1 MQRHRLTLV
10 ILSIFILLGVSSAGT
25 DRTDEVK
32 RIRAA
37 ANVLDEIMAT
47 PDKGIPE
54 EIMESAEC
62 VAVVPSMLNG
72 GFIFG
77 ARYGKG
83 VATCRTE
90 SGWSPPV
97 PLQVAGGSWG
107 LQIGGE
113 AVDLVMIIMNKNG
126 MHDLLS
132 SKLKLGA
139 DVSAAAGPVGR
150 HAEGTTDWK
159 MRAKVLTY
167 SRARGIFAGISLNGA
182 ALTQD
187 EDSTISLYG
196 SRVPFDTILAGK
208 VAAPE
213 GSQVFL
219 EAVKKYATEAKST
232 EAKVHKGDQQ

>member
-1 MQRHRLTLV
+1 MWRQKLVLV
-10 ILSIFILLGVSSAGT
+10 ILSIILLSSICWAGT

-37 ANVLDEIMAT
+37 ANVLDDIMAT

-54 EIMESAEC
+54 EIMESAQC

-72 GFIFG
+72 GFIFAG
-77 ARYGKG
+77 RYGKG

-90 SGWSPPV
+90 FSWSPPL
-97 PLQVAGGSWG
+97 PLRVAGGSWG

-113 AVDLVMIIMNKNG
+113 AVDLVMIIMNKQG

-150 HAEGTTDWK
+150 EAEGTTDWK

-167 SRARGIFAGISLNGA
+167 SRSRGVFAGISLNGA
-182 ALTQD
+182 AITQD
-187 EDSTISLYG
+187 EDSTASLYG
-196 SRVPFDTILAGK
+196 RKVPFDTILAGK

-213 GSQVFL
+213 GSQVFT
-219 EAVKKYATEAKST
+219 EAVKKYSAESKRAEAN
-232 EAKVHKGDQQ
+232 VNNGNHQ

>member
-1 MQRHRLTLV
+1 
-10 ILSIFILLGVSSAGT
+10 
-25 DRTDEVK
+25 
-32 RIRAA
+32 
-37 ANVLDEIMAT
+37 MAT

-113 AVDLVMIIMNKNG
+113 AVD
-126 MHDLLS
+126 
-132 SKLKLGA
+132 
-139 DVSAAAGPVGR
+139 
-150 HAEGTTDWK
+150 W
-159 MRAKVLTY
+159 
-167 SRARGIFAGISLNGA
+167 
-182 ALTQD
+182 
-187 EDSTISLYG
+187 
-196 SRVPFDTILAGK
+196 
-208 VAAPE
+208 
-213 GSQVFL
+213 
-219 EAVKKYATEAKST
+219 
-232 EAKVHKGDQQ
+232 

>member
-10 ILSIFILLGVSSAGT
+10 ILSIFIPLGVSSAGT

-37 ANVLDEIMAT
+37 ANVLEEVMAT

-62 VAVVPSMLNG
+62 VAVVPSMFNG

-159 MRAKVLTY
+159 MRATYLLT
-167 SRARGIFAGISLNGA
+167 RAWNLRRNFTERRGPHAG
-182 ALTQD
+182 
-187 EDSTISLYG
+187 
-196 SRVPFDTILAGK
+196 
-208 VAAPE
+208 
-213 GSQVFL
+213 
-219 EAVKKYATEAKST
+219 
-232 EAKVHKGDQQ
+232 